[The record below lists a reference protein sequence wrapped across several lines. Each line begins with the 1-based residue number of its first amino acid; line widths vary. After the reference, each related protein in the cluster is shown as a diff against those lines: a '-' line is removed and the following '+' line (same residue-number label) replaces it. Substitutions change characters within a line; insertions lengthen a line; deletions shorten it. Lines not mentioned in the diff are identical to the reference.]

1 MRRKLHITAG
11 AAALALLAGTAA
23 HAVETQPQLTLES
36 ADMIVDTCLD
46 MARDEGWNLAVAL
59 YDQHGNLKRFSRMD
73 GVQAHSIEIAHL
85 KAVTSAK
92 RPAPTGALHDFTYGD
107 PDTSPGAF
115 AFLPGITVLRGGVPI
130 MTESG
135 AHLGG
140 VGVSGATSQQDED
153 CANAGIE
160 AIADRL
166 AEH

>member
-1 MRRKLHITAG
+1 MTPKQGITVSAT
-11 AAALALLAGTAA
+11 ALALVFGTTA
-23 HAVETQPQLTLES
+23 HSVGTQPQLTLKS
-36 ADMIVDTCLD
+36 ANVIVDTCLD
-46 MARDEGWNLAVAL
+46 MARDEDWDLAVAL

-85 KAVTSAK
+85 KAVTSAR
-92 RPAPTGALHDFTYGD
+92 RPVPTGALHDFTYDD

-115 AFLPGITVLRGGVPI
+115 AFLPGITVLQGGVPI

-140 VGVSGATSQQDED
+140 VGVSGATSQEDED

-166 AEH
+166 AEY